1 MEQTRHCL
9 LHCLCIVLC
18 ATVACTREV
27 HVRPSNAVICPSL
40 TCYTLDHILQNPSQ
54 YLVSNMTIFFLAGV
68 YKMSTEGQVVI
79 TNVSNLAFIGSTG
92 VEHLHSRIKCKN
104 AFGLAFISS
113 SNISISH
120 LSIEECGTHFT
131 GEVLQRYERH
141 LSHNESTITGVVS
154 AALIFMQV
162 TSLSI
167 SGVSV
172 IAPKGYGL
180 LAMNVFNC

>member
-1 MEQTRHCL
+1 MERISYYL

-18 ATVACTREV
+18 VSIACTREV
-27 HVRPSNAVICPSL
+27 HVRPSNAVVCPSL

-54 YLVSNMTIFFLAGV
+54 YLVSNMTIVFLAGV

-79 TNVSNLAFIGSTG
+79 TNVSNLTFIGSTG
-92 VEHLHSRIKCKN
+92 VGHLHSRIQCKN

-113 SNISISH
+113 FNISISQ

-131 GEVLQRYERH
+131 GDVLQRFEKH
-141 LSHNESTITGVVS
+141 LPHNESTMTDVVS
-154 AALIFMQV
+154 AALVFMQV

-167 SGVSV
+167 
-172 IAPKGYGL
+172 Y
-180 LAMNVFNC
+180 